1 MTTKFFQSPAYQ
13 LMPVTTCFEYGA
25 ENELLQ
31 FNFIDQQPL
40 NPKVTSTLMDLPLN
54 KSLKGSIIIREDK
67 SCKSGTRYLQ
77 QIRLYRNAGKKYSTS
92 IYDSRHAHVKVS
104 QSRITVTM
112 SLSLTDDPERL
123 KARMQNFA
131 NIIIDESDEIAAM
144 LNQEGD
150 TKVQEAWQF
159 LNQSIG
165 VPTSCVSEGG
175 ERRQL
180 SPNDTECQSSRPVS
194 RTREMGGEQ

>member
-1 MTTKFFQSPAYQ
+1 
-13 LMPVTTCFEYGA
+13 MPVTTCFEYGA

-112 SLSLTDDPERL
+112 SFSLCDDPERL

-131 NIIIDESDEIAAM
+131 NIIIDESDEIAAI

-150 TKVQEAWQF
+150 AKVQEAWQF
-159 LNQSIG
+159 LA
-165 VPTSCVSEGG
+165 
-175 ERRQL
+175 
-180 SPNDTECQSSRPVS
+180 
-194 RTREMGGEQ
+194 EQEEKPIN

>member
-54 KSLKGSIIIREDK
+54 KSLKGSIIIREDQ

-112 SLSLTDDPERL
+112 SFSLCDDPERL

-131 NIIIDESDEIAAM
+131 NIIIDESDEIAAI

-150 TKVQEAWQF
+150 AKVQEAWQF
-159 LNQSIG
+159 LATQ
-165 VPTSCVSEGG
+165 E
-175 ERRQL
+175 
-180 SPNDTECQSSRPVS
+180 
-194 RTREMGGEQ
+194 EMGGEK